1 MKKKMC
7 LIRRTWNVA
16 LLVSSFSLLGCF
28 PRKRSCVDTITSG
41 CVLVGTRLNVRCCH
55 MGAMYNCDFIFTE
68 TQRVEAV
75 IACQC
80 LESLGVLVLQE
91 DAERM
96 ALTLAGDI
104 PMLGRRFL
112 LVGALLFFGAYF
124 FTTAWLIVRPMIWTY
139 FEPYFA
145 CRYNLKALWVLS
157 QKVSRRYQ
165 APFPPPVRWIKMAT
179 KKTVMLT
186 EREANYL
193 GMSEWVGS
201 YVDFP
206 LSLICPRDPKYLL
219 KVAMDSQGLDYEPS
233 YLWHPDNRTLAY
245 CPYCRLAVLLD
256 GKIEKR

>member
-1 MKKKMC
+1 MIGKK
-7 LIRRTWNVA
+7 I
-16 LLVSSFSLLGCF
+16 S
-28 PRKRSCVDTITSG
+28 
-41 CVLVGTRLNVRCCH
+41 LVGVL
-55 MGAMYNCDFIFTE
+55 IFAISYLATIE
-68 TQRVEAV
+68 WN
-75 IACQC
+75 
-80 LESLGVLVLQE
+80 LVKEQ
-91 DAERM
+91 
-96 ALTLAGDI
+96 
-104 PMLGRRFL
+104 
-112 LVGALLFFGAYF
+112 V
-124 FTTAWLIVRPMIWTY
+124 WTY

-165 APFPPPVRWIKMAT
+165 VPFPPPVRWIKMAM

-233 YLWHPDNRTLAY
+233 YLWHPDNLTLAY